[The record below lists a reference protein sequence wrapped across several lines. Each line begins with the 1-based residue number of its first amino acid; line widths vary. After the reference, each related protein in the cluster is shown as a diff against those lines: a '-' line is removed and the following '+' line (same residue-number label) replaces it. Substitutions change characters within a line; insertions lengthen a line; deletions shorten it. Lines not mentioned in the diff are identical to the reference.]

1 MRALFL
7 GFLLLLG
14 AAFCRPCRADPGEPA
29 ADSVARAEQLF
40 HEGTK
45 AFEAAE
51 YAEAYTALK
60 SAWELAPSYRTAAGL
75 GQVELQ
81 IERFRDAAYHLS
93 YCLRHY
99 PQDGDAGIRAHV
111 EDGLEQ
117 ARMHVAALR
126 VRVGVEGAEVGIDGA
141 SVGKSPLDGLV
152 FVEPGSHKVTASHPG
167 YRLAEVNVETPV
179 RATRDVSLSLV
190 SDENSSLPRVS
201 DVTLVDPFPRDTAR
215 PRASSGLSPT
225 SWVLIVGGSLTA
237 AALATSIVF
246 AVKGAAAS
254 NDLKAA
260 QADVPSGGPSM
271 KDPCSTPSG
280 ADTTSACARV
290 HDVADTRNTD
300 NQIAIL
306 GAIVTGALAAATAG
320 TAVYVHSK
328 EHTERAATG
337 RPFVRVAA
345 GPSGGSV
352 LLGTAF

>member
-1 MRALFL
+1 MRALLFGL
-7 GFLLLLG
+7 LLLLG
-14 AAFCRPCRADPGEPA
+14 IAFSGLCRADPSEPA

-99 PQDGDAGIRAHV
+99 PQDGDAAIRTHV

-117 ARMHVAALR
+117 ARTHVAALR
-126 VRVGVEGAEVGIDGA
+126 VRVGVEGADVAVDGA

-152 FVEPGSHKVTASHPG
+152 FVDPGSHKVTASHAG
-167 YRLAEVNVETPV
+167 YRLAEADVETPV

-201 DVTLVDPFPRDTAR
+201 DVSVVDPFPRDTPHAR
-215 PRASSGLSPT
+215 APSGLSAT

-246 AVKGAAAS
+246 AVKGGAAS
-254 NDLKAA
+254 DDLKAA
-260 QADVPSGGPSM
+260 QADVASGGA
-271 KDPCSTPSG
+271 SG
-280 ADTTSACARV
+280 DACRAPTGTEVAACGRV
-290 HDVADTRNTD
+290 HDLADTRNTD

-306 GAIVTGALAAATAG
+306 GAIVSGALAAATAG
-320 TAVYVHSK
+320 TAVYVNSR
-328 EHTERAATG
+328 EHAERSATG
-337 RPFVRVAA
+337 RPFVHVAA

-352 LLGTAF
+352 VLGTAF